1 MNATNVFDNAKK
13 WVSATPPAA
22 ADQAATTPSGASA
35 DDLVTD
41 SAATFTVDRVRKR
54 DFDPITRDIQSL
66 VKTKPEVALTGAVI
80 LGFIAG
86 RLFSSR

>member
-1 MNATNVFDNAKK
+1 MNAANVFDNVKE

-22 ADQAATTPSGASA
+22 A
-35 DDLVTD
+35 
-41 SAATFTVDRVRKR
+41 
-54 DFDPITRDIQSL
+54 TRDIQSL